1 MSHDR
6 KRGIMATQSNWFVQ
20 QFRFSF
26 FTPPNESFD
35 NDQLAQ
41 SFGAEFSP
49 EVRTSNTREGT
60 EIISG
65 PFADDLSLKLV
76 RHKLANKT
84 DLIFGPRQVQRE
96 PGHPIGIGCLEETL
110 EPFRLAILEF
120 LRSNHLSNII
130 RIAYGVTLVQSGADE
145 EATKTILGQYVR
157 AIDLSDAAAG
167 DLIYRMNRPR
177 VSGVMPDLMLNRI
190 SDWRLLQQISVQI
203 TGDQQPILPPENI
216 LNLCQV
222 QLDINTDQHWRDP
235 LDSSKLQE
243 LFNELIDLGNE
254 LAEHGDNRK

>member
-26 FTPPNESFD
+26 FTPPDESFD
-35 NDQLAQ
+35 SDQLTQ
-41 SFGAEFSP
+41 SLGSEFSP

-76 RHKLANKT
+76 RYKLANKT
-84 DLIFGPRQVQRE
+84 DLIFGPQQVQPE
-96 PGHPIGIGCLEETL
+96 PGHPIGIGYLEETL
-110 EPFRLAILEF
+110 EPFRLAILEL
-120 LRSNHLSNII
+120 LRSSHLPNII
-130 RIAYGVTLVQSGADE
+130 RIAYGVTLVQSGTDE

-177 VSGVMPDLMLNRI
+177 VSGVTPGLMLNRI
-190 SDWRLLQQISVQI
+190 SDWRLLQQLLVQF
-203 TGDQQPILPPENI
+203 TGGQQPISPTENI

-222 QLDINTDQHWRDP
+222 QLDINTDQHLRDP
-235 LDSSKLQE
+235 LDSSKLPE
-243 LFNELIDLGNE
+243 LFNELVDLGNE
-254 LAEHGDNRK
+254 LAEHGDNKK

>member
-1 MSHDR
+1 
-6 KRGIMATQSNWFVQ
+6 MATQSNWFVQ

-35 NDQLAQ
+35 SDQLAQ

-65 PFADDLSLKLV
+65 PFADDLSLKLI
-76 RHKLANKT
+76 RHKPANRT
-84 DLIFGPRQVQRE
+84 DLIFGPRQVPPE
-96 PGHPIGIGCLEETL
+96 PGHPIGIGYLEETL

-120 LRSNHLSNII
+120 LRSSHLPNII

-145 EATKTILGQYVR
+145 EATKNILGQYVS
-157 AIDLSDAAAG
+157 AIDLNDAAAG

-177 VSGVMPDLMLNRI
+177 DSTIIPDLLLNRI
-190 SDWRLLQQISVQI
+190 SDWRLPQELLFQFTGTQQTISSS
-203 TGDQQPILPPENI
+203 ENI

-222 QLDINTDQHWRDP
+222 QLDINTDLHRRDSF
-235 LDSSKLQE
+235 DSSKLPE

>member
-1 MSHDR
+1 
-6 KRGIMATQSNWFVQ
+6 MATKSNWYVQ
-20 QFRFSF
+20 QLRFSF

-35 NDQLAQ
+35 SDQLAQ
-41 SFGAEFSP
+41 SLGSDFSP

-76 RHKLANKT
+76 RYKLANKT
-84 DLIFGPRQVQRE
+84 DLIFGPRQVQPE
-96 PGHPIGIGCLEETL
+96 PGHPIGIGYLEETL
-110 EPFRLAILEF
+110 EPFKLAILEF
-120 LRSNHLSNII
+120 LRSSHLPNII
-130 RIAYGVTLVQSGADE
+130 RIAYGVTLVQSGTDE

-177 VSGVMPDLMLNRI
+177 ESGVMPNLMLNRI
-190 SDWRLLQQISVQI
+190 SDWRLLQQIYVQF
-203 TGDQQPILPPENI
+203 TGTQQTISPPDNI

-235 LDSSKLQE
+235 LDSSKLLE
-243 LFNELIDLGNE
+243 LFNELIDLSNE
-254 LAEHGDNRK
+254 LAEHGDNRI